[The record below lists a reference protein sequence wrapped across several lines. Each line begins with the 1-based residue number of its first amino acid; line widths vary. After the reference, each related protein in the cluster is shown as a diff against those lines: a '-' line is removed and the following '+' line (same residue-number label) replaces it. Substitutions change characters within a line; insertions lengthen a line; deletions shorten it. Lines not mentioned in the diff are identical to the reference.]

1 MLIYFSVENFRS
13 IRDDITLSLVAGPG
27 NEYSRSN
34 IMHSPRGIRNTEKF
48 RILKSAVIYGPNAS
62 GKSNLINAI
71 ATMKHI
77 VVVSALHYGKLPITP
92 FRLNNETANAPST
105 FEVMFLFNG
114 VRYQYGFSA
123 TEEVIHEEWLYAY
136 PNNRAQTWFERIK
149 KPDTSDSPVYEYKFG
164 SNLSGNKKLWK
175 DSTRSNALFL
185 TTAVQLNSEQLQPII
200 TWFTERLHVLGDS
213 QIPVKTIRYLTSHK
227 HQEVLEFLKNADFA
241 ISDVAIEVNDSA
253 DDNRLKRNLLDFK
266 PTLAQESPTEKY
278 RLITYHMS
286 DTGERIEFDL
296 SEESDG
302 TIRMF
307 EFAGLFLSALEQKQ
321 VLVIDELHAH
331 LHPLLAEQLVS
342 IFHKNE
348 RNPDYAQLIC
358 ATHETSLLNTDVFRR
373 DQIWFC
379 ERKRDQSTELYPLTK
394 FMPRKEIKNL
404 ENSYLGGRYGAVP
417 SLTKDMF
424 FR

>member
-1 MLIYFSVENFRS
+1 
-13 IRDDITLSLVAGPG
+13 
-27 NEYSRSN
+27 
-34 IMHSPRGIRNTEKF
+34 MHSPRGIRNTEKF

-92 FRLNNETANAPST
+92 FRLNNETVNAPST

-164 SNLSGNKKLWK
+164 SNFSGNKKLWN

-200 TWFTERLHVLGDS
+200 TWFTERLHVFGDS

-266 PTLAQESPTEKY
+266 PTP
-278 RLITYHMS
+278 
-286 DTGERIEFDL
+286 
-296 SEESDG
+296 G
-302 TIRMF
+302 TRV
-307 EFAGLFLSALEQKQ
+307 A
-321 VLVIDELHAH
+321 
-331 LHPLLAEQLVS
+331 
-342 IFHKNE
+342 N
-348 RNPDYAQLIC
+348 
-358 ATHETSLLNTDVFRR
+358 
-373 DQIWFC
+373 
-379 ERKRDQSTELYPLTK
+379 RK
-394 FMPRKEIKNL
+394 I
-404 ENSYLGGRYGAVP
+404 
-417 SLTKDMF
+417 
-424 FR
+424 